1 MTASH
6 PRKPKRVTAGIADR
20 IAWARWDKAIGIRTS
35 NRISYGRVRA
45 DFSAIKRFA
54 QHYGLLIEKRT
65 DRWSVDVV
73 IPATLSK
80 ERQHRF
86 ASHIYRTPAL
96 KILRR
101 IARRIDHRNL

>member
-20 IAWARWDKAIGIRTS
+20 IAWAHWDKAIGLRTVD
-35 NRISYGRVRA
+35 RISYGRVA
-45 DFSAIKRFA
+45 ANFSAIKRLA
-54 QHYGLLIEKRT
+54 QHYGLCIEKRA

-73 IPATLSK
+73 IPAMLSK
-80 ERQHRF
+80 ERQLRF

-96 KILRR
+96 KVLRR
-101 IARRIDHRNL
+101 IARRIDRKHL